1 MERALQEYPEV
12 NVIQA
17 IETSSQDAFEDK
29 QSCVQ
34 ENTPEE
40 CGCTA
45 QDICKKTVEPDYYLL
60 VIGGIVIIQII
71 GYALYYSQ
79 KKKEN
84 KGKNYVVKEE
94 SKV

>member
-1 MERALQEYPEV
+1 MERALQEYPEEY
-12 NVIQA
+12 VIQA

-45 QDICKKTVEPDYYLL
+45 QDICKKTETPTALL
-60 VIGGIVIIQII
+60 VIGGIVIISII